1 MKKVRGK
8 NFIPSEYEMGL
19 AGRKAIYVPYAQA
32 IPNVPAIDRNAC
44 LYFKTGKCKL
54 CVKACQNNAIHHDTQ
69 DEIVELDVGAIVL
82 AGGFDPFDPSD
93 MASYGYATHE
103 NVVTA
108 MEMERMLSP
117 SGPYKGHLVR
127 PADGE
132 KPKQIAWLQC
142 VGSRD
147 INRCENGY
155 CSAVCC
161 MYAIKTAM
169 VAKEHEHGNLDCTIF
184 YMDMRTH
191 GKEFERYYDT
201 AKKEG
206 INFIRSRFHSCIPS
220 IREPGMLEVRY
231 IDEGGE
237 IQEVYFDMVVL
248 SVGIELKRE
257 NLHLLKK
264 LEIDLTA
271 GNFCWSPS
279 FAPAHTSKAG
289 IFACGAFQG
298 PRDIPQSVVDAGAA
312 AASVGNFLAPS
323 KNTLIKE
330 KEAVPEKSVQNDRPR
345 IGVFVCH
352 CGVNIASVIDIK
364 AVCKAAE
371 ELPYVEYVTD
381 NLYACSQDTQ
391 ETIRQI
397 IEEKGLNRVV
407 IAACT
412 PKTHEPL
419 FRDTLADA
427 GLNKYLIEM
436 ANIRNHDS
444 WVHPNYPERA
454 TEKAVDLVR
463 MAVAKV
469 TLANPLHATQVEI
482 NQTAL
487 VIGGGLAGMAAAQ
500 SLALQSHEVH
510 LVEKEEHLGGEAL
523 HLYKTAKG
531 EIASHYVANLIANV
545 ESNPKITCHFDTAIT
560 KTDGF
565 VGNFTSTLKKD
576 SHEIDILHGIA
587 IVATGGTS
595 YVPTEYGYGT
605 DPRIMTSKELDVKF
619 MNEDP
624 TLAHVHS
631 AVFIQCVGSRIPERN
646 YCSRICCAHT
656 IRNAIELK
664 EQNPDTA
671 VYVLYRDLRTYGEK
685 EYLYQRARELGVIF
699 IRYTLDDKPMVN
711 TEEGK
716 LHISITDHILK
727 RPLNISAD
735 LLVLAPAVV
744 PPDNVPISQLFK
756 VPVNQDGFFVE
767 RHAKLGPVE
776 FASDGV
782 FLCGLAQYPK
792 PVDEAIAQGQAAA
805 AKAIT
810 LLAKKTM
817 YANVHVANVQPAK
830 CTGCGVCVNVCPYK
844 APALITEGP
853 HAGKSNINP
862 ALCKGCGLCP
872 ASCRSSAIALYGFNA
887 DQVFAQI
894 QTAELPENYK

>member
-8 NFIPSEYEMGL
+8 NFVPSEYEMEL
-19 AGRKAIYVPYAQA
+19 TGRKAIYVPYAQA
-32 IPNVPAIDRNAC
+32 IPNVPTIDREAC
-44 LYFKTGKCKL
+44 LYFKTGKCQL
-54 CVKACQNNAIHHDTQ
+54 CVKACENNAIHHDME

-82 AGGFDPFDPSD
+82 AGGFDPFDPSS
-93 MASYGYATHE
+93 MASFGYATNE

-108 MEMERMLSP
+108 MEMERILSP

-127 PADGE
+127 PSDGQ
-132 KPKQIAWLQC
+132 KPKRIAWLQC

-161 MYAIKTAM
+161 MYAIKTAL
-169 VAKEHEHGNLDCTIF
+169 VAKEHEHGDLDCSIF

-191 GKEFERYYDT
+191 GKEFERYYDA

-206 INFIRSRFHSCIPS
+206 IHFIRSRFHSCIPS

-231 IDEGGE
+231 IDENGE

-248 SVGIELKRE
+248 SVGMELKRD
-257 NLHLLKK
+257 NLNLLKK
-264 LEIDLTA
+264 LELDLTA

-279 FAPAHTSKAG
+279 FAPTQTSKSG
-289 IFACGAFQG
+289 IFVCGAFQG
-298 PRDIPQSVVDAGAA
+298 PRDIPQAVVDASAA
-312 AASVGNFLAPS
+312 AASVGNLLSPS

-330 KEAVPEKSVQNDRPR
+330 KETVPEKMIQNDRPR

-352 CGVNIASVIDIK
+352 CGVNISSVVDIQ
-364 AVCKAAE
+364 AVCDAAR
-371 ELPYVEYVTD
+371 ELPYVDYVTD

-391 ETIRQI
+391 ESIRQI

-419 FRDTLADA
+419 FQDTLADA

-444 WVHPNYPERA
+444 WVHPDHPDMA
-454 TEKAVDLVR
+454 TEKAIDLVR
-463 MAVAKV
+463 MAVSKV
-469 TLANPLHATQVEI
+469 ALANPLHAAEVEI

-500 SLALQSHEVH
+500 SLALQGHDVH
-510 LVEKEEHLGGEAL
+510 LIEKEEHLGGEAL
-523 HLYKTAKG
+523 LLYKTAKG
-531 EIASHYVANLIANV
+531 EIASHYVANLIANI
-545 ESNPKITCHFDTAIT
+545 ESNPKITCHFETDIT

-565 VGNFTSTLKKD
+565 VGNFISTLKKD
-576 SHEIDILHGIA
+576 SRETDIAHGIA
-587 IVATGGTS
+587 IVATGAKS
-595 YVPTEYGYGT
+595 YVPSEYGYGT
-605 DPRIMTSKELDVKF
+605 DPRIMTSKELDIKL
-619 MNEDP
+619 MNEDSI
-624 TLAHVHS
+624 LDHVHS
-631 AVFIQCVGSRIPERN
+631 TVFIQCVGSRIPERN
-646 YCSRICCAHT
+646 YCSRICCTHT
-656 IRNAIELK
+656 MRNAIELK
-664 EQNPDTA
+664 EQHPDMA

-699 IRYTLDDKPMVN
+699 IRYTIEDPPNVS
-711 TEEGK
+711 TEDGK
-716 LHISITDHILK
+716 LQVTITDHILN
-727 RPLNISAD
+727 RPLEISTD
-735 LLVLAPAVV
+735 LLVLASAVV
-744 PPDNVPISQLFK
+744 PPDNVHISQLFK
-756 VPVNQDGFFVE
+756 VPLNQDGFFVE

-782 FLCGLAQYPK
+782 FLCGLAHYPK

-817 YANVHVANVQPAK
+817 YANVHVANVQTAK
-830 CTGCGVCVNVCPYK
+830 CTGCGVCVTVCPYK
-844 APALITEGP
+844 APEFITEGP
-853 HAGKSNINP
+853 FTGKSKINP

-894 QTAELPENYK
+894 QTAEPPANYK